1 MQHVLYI
8 LISLQSSVLQSDILD
23 TSHDGRP
30 LALPLRPILEA
41 MIEPFFGYVHPILPI
56 FCKKTLIESIETIY
70 GGLSTGS
77 DHAWKICLNNLIL
90 LTLIPQTHQR
100 HLYNTG
106 RSSNKS
112 DVMHSEASMIIPFI
126 ENSRRAFQNLELLL
140 QPRLVNVQ
148 ALATLVS
155 SIWSSLG
162 FTYLYHIVS
171 CFPRELSAPGYEIS
185 LVPDLQPGSEYW
197 TAP

>member
-1 MQHVLYI
+1 MDFRMLT
-8 LISLQSSVLQSDILD
+8 SLQSNILQYDNLDI
-23 TSHDGRP
+23 SHDGQP
-30 LALPLRPILEA
+30 LTLPLRPILEA
-41 MIEPFFGYVHPILPI
+41 MIEPFFSYVHPILPI
-56 FCKKTLIESIETIY
+56 LCRVTLSASIETIY

-77 DHAWKICLNNLIL
+77 DHAWKICLNNIII

-100 HLYNTG
+100 HSYDIG

-112 DVMHSEASMIIPFI
+112 DVMHSEASMVMPFI

-155 SIWSSLG
+155 SI
-162 FTYLYHIVS
+162 
-171 CFPRELSAPGYEIS
+171 
-185 LVPDLQPGSEYW
+185 
-197 TAP
+197 